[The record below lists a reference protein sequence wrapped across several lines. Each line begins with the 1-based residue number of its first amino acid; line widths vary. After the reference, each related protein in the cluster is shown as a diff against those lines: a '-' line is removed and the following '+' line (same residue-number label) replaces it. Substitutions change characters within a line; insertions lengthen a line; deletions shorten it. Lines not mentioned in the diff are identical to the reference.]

1 MYKNLRVFISA
12 TYSIH
17 QIQLKSNNRVRIKIF
32 LNSLYLYFKEEGG
45 LKNKNAY
52 IRNFYSA
59 DLSFG

>member
-1 MYKNLRVFISA
+1 MYKNLCFFISA

-17 QIQLKSNNRVRIKIF
+17 QIQIKSNNRFF

-45 LKNKNAY
+45 LNNKNAY